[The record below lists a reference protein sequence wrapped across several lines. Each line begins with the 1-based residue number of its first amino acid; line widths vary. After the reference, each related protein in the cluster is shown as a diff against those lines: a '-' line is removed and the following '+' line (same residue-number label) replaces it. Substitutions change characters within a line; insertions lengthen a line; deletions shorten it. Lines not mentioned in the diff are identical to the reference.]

1 MESWCNSVFHSI
13 HDWCLSHGV
22 TENLQS
28 RTLTHHGNLNK
39 KWKIIKF
46 HCFINMQWHRLKTK
60 CCIDQRRGISISQCI
75 MAVIVSNIS
84 TWSDAMKQ
92 KWICY
97 VLKSLNLYRSLDVS
111 IARVVKERGGGMCP
125 LPGKNESSIP
135 WVQCQWKTPSFCL
148 SDFVSRPCAPP
159 PLGKN
164 ILELS
169 QILGLR

>member
-1 MESWCNSVFHSI
+1 MESWCNSVFHNI
-13 HDWCLSHGV
+13 HDWSLSHGV

-46 HCFINMQWHRLKTK
+46 HCFINLQWHRLKTK

-75 MAVIVSNIS
+75 VAVIVSNIS

-97 VLKSLNLYRSLDVS
+97 VLKSLYFYRSLDVS
-111 IARVVKERGGGMCP
+111 IARVVKEGGGGVCAHFLAKMNRAYLEYNVNERPLLFGCQILFLDLVP
-125 LPGKNESSIP
+125 LP
-135 WVQCQWKTPSFCL
+135 
-148 SDFVSRPCAPP
+148 R
-159 PLGKN
+159 
-164 ILELS
+164 
-169 QILGLR
+169 